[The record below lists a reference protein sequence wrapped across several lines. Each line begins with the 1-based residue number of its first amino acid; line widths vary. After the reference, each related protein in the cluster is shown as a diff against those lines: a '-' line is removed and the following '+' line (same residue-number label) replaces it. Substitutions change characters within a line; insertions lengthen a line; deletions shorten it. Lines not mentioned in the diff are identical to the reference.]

1 MSIRVAVTHQTR
13 YKFDRPVELSPHV
26 VRLRPAPHCRTPI
39 VTYSLRIEPAE
50 HFLNWQQDPFGNY
63 QARIVFPK
71 PASELLVEVDLVAD
85 LTAINPFDFFL
96 DDDAQSYPLT
106 YAPALRRDLTPYL
119 QTGAFG
125 ARFGD
130 FVERARV
137 RMAVPGQRLIDQ
149 LVELNRHVNKTLRYD
164 VRMEPGVFAPE
175 ETLERGHGSCRDFAW
190 LLVQTLRHLGLAA
203 RFASG
208 YSIQLKAD
216 EKPLRGP
223 SGVAEDVVDLH
234 AWAEVFLPGAGW
246 VGLDATSGLLASEG
260 HIPLA
265 CTPDPETAAAVTGTF
280 GWHKRSEH
288 DRVTETLEFAMAVRR
303 EYESPRVTF
312 PYTEETWKEID
323 ALGTRVDGVLDA
335 EDVRLTMGGEPTFV
349 ANDDPE
355 AAEWTI
361 AALGPTKRRYAT
373 ELTRRLYDRF
383 TRHGFIHEGQGKWYP
398 GEPLPRWALSCY
410 FRKDGLPIWQNPELF
425 ARSATGDATAADAL
439 SFVNLLSHNLGV
451 EARFALPAY
460 EDAWYYLWRE
470 RRLPVNTDPHDSKLE
485 DELERARIAR
495 IFDDGLAA
503 IAGYALPLREFGSA
517 VGPGGRPTWQS
528 GPWFLRR
535 ERMYLLPGDSPM
547 GYRLPLDSLPWVAAG
562 DYPHVIEPDPMAEQR
577 PLPRPERLAIDP
589 TRQSGRGA
597 QADLSSAAATVP
609 PERFQSDPRVVRT
622 ALCIEPRNG
631 VLHIFMPPL
640 ESVEAYLGLCSAI
653 EATAQTLG
661 RAVRFE
667 GYHPPPDPRLGRLQV
682 TPDPGVIEVNIHPA
696 SNWQELSRNTAILYE
711 EAHKTELR
719 AEKFMMDGRH
729 CGTGGG
735 NHIVLGGATASDS
748 PMLRR
753 PHVLRSLV
761 NYWLNHPSLSYLF
774 SGLFVGP
781 TSQAPRVD
789 EARNDSLYELEIA
802 FQQLAP
808 KGHALGPVPPWFVD
822 RTLRNLLV
830 DVTGNTHRAEF
841 CIDKLYSPDGIT
853 GRLGLVELRSFE
865 MPPHPRMSLTQQLLV
880 RALVASFWRKPY
892 EMPLVRWGTELHDR
906 FMLPHFVREDFEDV
920 VADLRRTGF
929 NFDSAWFRPHHE
941 FRFPLLGRVEA
952 RTGIAL
958 ELRQAIEPWHVLG
971 EETSAG
977 VTSRSVDS
985 SVERIEVKVSGIV
998 DGRHVVACN
1007 GRRVPLRPTGTN
1019 GEMVGGVR
1027 YRAWRPPSALH
1038 PGIGV
1043 QSPLVVDV
1051 IDGWNDHA
1059 IAGCRYH
1066 VTHPGGLA
1074 VSQFPRN
1081 TFEAETR
1088 RAARFWAFGH
1098 TPGHRPAP
1106 REEPNPLFPFTL
1118 DLRRAAPE
1126 HPNADV

>member
-1 MSIRVAVTHQTR
+1 MA
-13 YKFDRPVELSPHV
+13 
-26 VRLRPAPHCRTPI
+26 
-39 VTYSLRIEPAE
+39 YSLRIEPAE
-50 HFLNWQQDPFGNY
+50 HFINWQQDPFGNY
-63 QARIVFPK
+63 QARIVIPK
-71 PASELLVEVDLVAD
+71 PAAELLVEVDLVAD
-85 LTAINPFDFFL
+85 LTVINPFDFFL
-96 DDDAQSYPLT
+96 DDDAQHFPLT
-106 YAPALRRDLTPYL
+106 YAPALKRDLIPYL

-125 ARFGD
+125 ARFAD
-130 FVERARV
+130 FVERARS
-137 RMAVPGQRLIDQ
+137 RMAVPGQRLIDL
-149 LVELNRHVNKTLRYD
+149 LVDLNRHVHSTLRYD

-216 EKPLRGP
+216 EKPLHGP
-223 SGVAEDVVDLH
+223 AGVAHDGVDLH

-280 GWHKRSEH
+280 SWHKRSEQ
-288 DRVTETLEFAMAVRR
+288 DRLEETLAFTMDVRR
-303 EYESPRVTF
+303 AYEAPRVTL
-312 PYTEETWKEID
+312 PYSEQAWSEID
-323 ALGTRVDGVLDA
+323 ALGAAVDRVLA
-335 EDVRLTMGGEPTFV
+335 TNDVRLTMGGEPTFV

-361 AALGPTKRRYAT
+361 AALGPTKRRYASA
-373 ELTRRLYDRF
+373 LTHRLYERF
-383 TRHGFIHEGQGKWYP
+383 TRHGLIHEGQGKWYP

-425 ARSATGDATAADAL
+425 ARAATGDATAADAMA
-439 SFVNLLSHNLGV
+439 FVGLVAEILGV
-451 EARFALPAY
+451 DKRFALPAY

-470 RRLPVNTDPHDSKLE
+470 RRLPVNADPHDSRLE
-485 DELERARIAR
+485 DEGERARLAR
-495 IFDDGLAA
+495 VFEEGLKA
-503 IAGYALPLREFGSA
+503 IVGYALPLRELGTA
-517 VGPGGRPTWQS
+517 ADPDKGPAWKS
-528 GPWFLRR
+528 GAWFLRR

-562 DYPHVIEPDPMAEQR
+562 DYPHLILPDPSAETK
-577 PLPRPERLAIDP
+577 PLPPPERFATVP
-589 TRQSGRGA
+589 TRQSVRA
-597 QADLSSAAATVP
+597 SPTPESSAP

-631 VLHIFMPPL
+631 VLHVFMPPL
-640 ESVEAYLGLCSAI
+640 ETVEAYLSLCAAVESA
-653 EATAQTLG
+653 AQTAG
-661 RAVRFE
+661 RAVRIE
-667 GYHPPPDPRLGRLQV
+667 GYHPPSDPRIGRLQV
-682 TPDPGVIEVNIHPA
+682 TPDPGVIEVNIHPSA
-696 SNWQELSRNTAILYE
+696 NWQELVHNTTTLYE

-735 NHIVLGGATASDS
+735 NHVVLGGPTTTDS
-748 PMLRR
+748 PVLRR
-753 PHVLRSLV
+753 PHLLKSLV

-774 SGLFVGP
+774 SGLFIGP

-789 EARNDSLYELEIA
+789 EARNDALYELEIA
-802 FQQLAP
+802 FQQLAANARP
-808 KGHALGPVPPWFVD
+808 PGQVPPWFVD

-841 CIDKLYSPDGIT
+841 CIDKLFSPEGIA
-853 GRLGLVELRSFE
+853 GRHGLVELRSFE

-880 RALVASFWRKPY
+880 RALVASFWTKPY
-892 EMPLVRWGTELHDR
+892 ETPLIRWGTELHDR
-906 FMLPHFVREDFEDV
+906 FMLPHFVQDDFEDV
-920 VADLRRTGF
+920 LGDLKRDGF
-929 NFDSAWFRPHHE
+929 DFDPAWFRPHHE
-941 FRFPLLGRVEA
+941 FRFPLLGRVEGK
-952 RTGIAL
+952 TGIVL

-971 EETSAG
+971 EESTAG

-985 SVERIEVKVSGIV
+985 SVERLEVKASGIV
-998 DGRHVVACN
+998 DGRHVIACN

-1027 YRAWRPPSALH
+1027 YRAWRPPAALH

-1043 QSPLVVDV
+1043 HSPLVVDV
-1051 IDGWNDHA
+1051 IDGWNEHA
-1059 IAGCRYH
+1059 ILGCQYH
-1066 VTHPGGLA
+1066 VTHPGGLS

-1081 TFEAETR
+1081 SFEAETR

-1098 TPGHRPAP
+1098 TPGHRRPP
-1106 REEPNPLFPFTL
+1106 REEPNPEFPFTL
-1118 DLRRAAPE
+1118 DLRRSAPDRTE
-1126 HPNADV
+1126 AE